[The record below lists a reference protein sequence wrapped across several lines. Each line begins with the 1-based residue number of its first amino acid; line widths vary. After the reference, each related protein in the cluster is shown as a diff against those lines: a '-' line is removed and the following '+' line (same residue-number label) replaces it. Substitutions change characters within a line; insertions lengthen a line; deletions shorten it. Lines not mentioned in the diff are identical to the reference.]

1 LRTTVDLDDGPSS
14 RHPRFVGERRVL
26 LIEDD
31 PETNRLFVEILAE
44 DGFTVTSCAHD
55 ALPARDGASL
65 VITDLDRG
73 SRKYSTD
80 AAADW
85 VRMLRERY
93 AAPVFVITGHAEAT
107 RDEALL
113 NEVLGVMSK
122 PIDIDDLVASLQC

>member
-1 LRTTVDLDDGPSS
+1 M
-14 RHPRFVGERRVL
+14 GERRVL

-44 DGFTVTSCAHD
+44 DGFTVTACAHD
-55 ALPARDGASL
+55 DLPARDGASL

-73 SRKYSTD
+73 SRKYSAG

-85 VRMLRERY
+85 VRMLRARY
-93 AAPVFVITGHAEAT
+93 GAPVFVITGHAEAA

-113 NEVLGVMSK
+113 TEVLGVMSK
-122 PIDIDDLVASLQC
+122 PIDIDDLVRRLETAFESVPH